1 MISGYHYKFP
11 FLSSDCGIFVDD
23 NFVQPLYKQV
33 LNIEH
38 PTMAFIGI
46 PSIVSSTRMM
56 DLQVRFALK
65 YISGA
70 KKFPPKTEMMT
81 DMRAQVQ
88 VHWNKGYRKHE
99 THILAKE
106 QQEYFDQLAQTAN
119 IEPLPPVL
127 AAIHFNSVAALHDD
141 PDGFRKYKYTIIDD
155 KTFKRE
161 LENV

>member
-1 MISGYHYKFP
+1 M
-11 FLSSDCGIFVDD
+11 SSDCGIYVDD

-65 YISGA
+65 YISGG
-70 KKFPPKTEMMT
+70 KNFPSKTEMLT
-81 DMRAQVQ
+81 DMLAQAQ
-88 VHWNKGYRKHE
+88 IHWSKGYRKHQ
-99 THILAKE
+99 THVLAKE
-106 QQEYFDQLAQTAN
+106 QQEYFDQLAETAD
-119 IEPLPPVL
+119 IEALPKVL

-155 KTFKRE
+155 KTFIRE
-161 LENV
+161 PENV

>member
-11 FLSSDCGIFVDD
+11 FLSSDCGIYVDD

-65 YISGA
+65 YITGA
-70 KKFPPKTEMMT
+70 KKFLSKIEMLT

-88 VHWNKGYRKHE
+88 IHWNKGYRKHQ

-106 QQEYFDQLAQTAN
+106 QQEYFDQLAQTAD
-119 IEPLPPVL
+119 IEALPPVL
-127 AAIHFNSVAALHDD
+127 AAIHFNNGAALRND

-155 KTFKRE
+155 KTFKKE
-161 LENV
+161 PENA